1 MIFVVVALPDVIS
14 ADRQCARQGDKPAGV
29 ATPSTDWRFPSPGGG
44 ANHQTV
50 QHRESLRCTRL
61 ETALPCIAASDLY
74 TDRPTDRPVYD
85 HQHAPLTSAY
95 GHHPTGCKPTAI
107 LTTGNTDTLLSTLA
121 EEKKNREK
129 RRIRFYYCPS
139 STREQEESAARDNTF
154 NRYSLLPPPFVSRIF
169 SNLDD
174 KLGGNE
180 TKKRASIE
188 EEEED
193 AADTRQIR
201 CEIGIARMR
210 TLRNRRF
217 NLTVRSWCAPLS
229 WSVGVAGRSRVG
241 FADHDDGRS

>member
-1 MIFVVVALPDVIS
+1 MSSWLCSTLYPRTGSVQGRGTSRRASRRRPPIGGSRPQGAALITRPCNTVSLS
-14 ADRQCARQGDKPAGV
+14 AALASKPLYRA
-29 ATPSTDWRFPSPGGG
+29 
-44 ANHQTV
+44 
-50 QHRESLRCTRL
+50 SL
-61 ETALPCIAASDLY
+61 PPIY
-74 TDRPTDRPVYD
+74 IPTDRPTGLRPPTRATD
-85 HQHAPLTSAY
+85 LCLRPPP
-95 GHHPTGCKPTAI
+95 GPTGCKPTAI